1 MKNKKAN
8 KIIAISV
15 IIVLLV
21 VAIIVFILNTSI
33 GNSGLTIL
41 EKQWINDNANK
52 VVDVTVFNDI
62 PIYGNGGK
70 GVVFDFLDKFSEE
83 YNIEFNKNSYTLS
96 NKEVSYGNF
105 AFKILNNED
114 KLSDNQI
121 LFYEDAYVIVGS
133 DEEDTISSIDD
144 IKDSKVGILTSDKND
159 VLYYL
164 DINSDSVT
172 NYDNIDKLIQGYS
185 DREVSYI
192 VIPNVMYMQEIVKN
206 NLSILYHISDISKKY
221 VLEVT
226 DNDLYSIISKFYL
239 DYKDKYLSDS
249 YSTGFL
255 DAYFDN
261 SSYTD
266 VDRVNYNSSVYTYGY
281 VVDMPFENADN
292 DKFVGIISNYLKEFQ
307 SIANV
312 ELKVV
317 RYNNISDLKQA
328 LINGDIDFAF
338 GNFELKSLGS
348 SFYTTNNVV
357 NSSYVVLAKEHIN
370 IGSLASLK
378 KYEVSVVENSKLDE
392 ILKLK
397 GINATRYS
405 DTDSLL
411 RGIKD
416 NDIILIDKE
425 MYNYYSSEKLSD
437 YMVVYEGN
445 LGKTPF
451 VISGKN
457 KTFASL
463 FDYYVSM
470 TDYNDFSGKYNTS
483 VGMYDGRLKEIISI
497 LAFSLAVIL
506 ILIIVLLMIKNKKKK
521 KKRAYMEDKMKFI
534 DVMTSLKNRNYL
546 NYSIP
551 KWDDNVIYPQAI
563 VVIDLNNL
571 KDINDN
577 YGHEKGDE
585 VIKKA
590 ANILIANQL
599 EKTDLV
605 RTDGN
610 EFLIYMVGYP
620 VNDVMMYS
628 RKIYKEF
635 KNLPYGYGASIG
647 YSMIEDD
654 VKSIDDAIN
663 EAIIDMNKNKENEK
677 K

>member
-8 KIIAISV
+8 KIITISV
-15 IIVLLV
+15 IVVLV
-21 VAIIVFILNTSI
+21 VVAVLVFALNTSI

-52 VVDVTVFNDI
+52 VVDVAVFNDI

-114 KLSDNQI
+114 KLLDNQI
-121 LFYEDAYVIVGS
+121 LFYEDTYVIVGS
-133 DEEDTISSIDD
+133 NEEDTISSIDD

-164 DINSDSVT
+164 DINSDNAT
-172 NYDNIDKLIQGYS
+172 NYDNIDELIQGYS
-185 DREVSYI
+185 DKEVSYI

-239 DYKDKYLSDS
+239 DYKDKYLSNS

-392 ILKLK
+392 ALKLK

-483 VGMYDGRLKEIISI
+483 IGMYDGRLKEIISI

-506 ILIIVLLMIKNKKKK
+506 ILIIILLMIKNKNKK

>member
-121 LFYEDAYVIVGS
+121 LFYEDTYVIVGS

-185 DREVSYI
+185 DKEVSYI

-239 DYKDKYLSDS
+239 DYKDKYLSNS

-370 IGSLASLK
+370 IDSLASLK

-392 ILKLK
+392 ALKLK

-463 FDYYVSM
+463 FDYYISM

-483 VGMYDGRLKEIISI
+483 IGMYDGRLKEIISI

-506 ILIIVLLMIKNKKKK
+506 ILIIILLMIKNKNKK

>member
-8 KIIAISV
+8 KIITISV
-15 IIVLLV
+15 IVVLV
-21 VAIIVFILNTSI
+21 VVAVLVFALNTSI

-114 KLSDNQI
+114 KLLDNQI
-121 LFYEDAYVIVGS
+121 LFYEDTYVIVGS

-185 DREVSYI
+185 DKEVSYI

-392 ILKLK
+392 ALKLK

-463 FDYYVSM
+463 FDYYISM

-483 VGMYDGRLKEIISI
+483 IGMYDGRLKEIISI
-497 LAFSLAVIL
+497 LVFSLAVIL
-506 ILIIVLLMIKNKKKK
+506 ILIIILLMIKNKNKK

>member
-8 KIIAISV
+8 KIITISV
-15 IIVLLV
+15 IVVLV
-21 VAIIVFILNTSI
+21 VVAVLVFALNTSI

-41 EKQWINDNANK
+41 EKKWINDNANK

-121 LFYEDAYVIVGS
+121 LFYEDTYVIVGS
-133 DEEDTISSIDD
+133 NEEDTISSIDD
-144 IKDSKVGILTSDKND
+144 IKDSKVGILSSDKND
-159 VLYYL
+159 ILYYL
-164 DINSDSVT
+164 DINSDNVT
-172 NYDNIDKLIQGYS
+172 NYDDIDKLIQGYN
-185 DREVSYI
+185 DKEVSYL

-239 DYKDKYLSDS
+239 DYKDKYLTDS

-292 DKFVGIISNYLKEFQ
+292 DRFVGIISNYLKEFQ

-338 GNFELKSLGS
+338 GNFDLKSLGS
-348 SFYTTNNVV
+348 SFYITNNVV

-392 ILKLK
+392 ALKLK

-416 NDIILIDKE
+416 SDIILIDKE

-445 LGKTPF
+445 LDKTPF

-483 VGMYDGRLKEIISI
+483 IGMYDGRLKEIISI
-497 LAFSLAVIL
+497 LVFSLAVLL
-506 ILIIVLLMIKNKKKK
+506 ILVIILLMVKNKNKK

-620 VNDVMMYS
+620 ANDVMMYS

-663 EAIIDMNKNKENEK
+663 EAVIDMRKNKENEK

>member
-8 KIIAISV
+8 KIITISV
-15 IIVLLV
+15 IVVLV
-21 VAIIVFILNTSI
+21 VVAVLVFALNTSI

-121 LFYEDAYVIVGS
+121 LFYEDTYVIVGS

-185 DREVSYI
+185 DKEVSYI

-392 ILKLK
+392 ALKLK

-506 ILIIVLLMIKNKKKK
+506 ILIIILLMIKNKNKK

-620 VNDVMMYS
+620 ANDVMMYS

>member
-8 KIIAISV
+8 KIITISV
-15 IIVLLV
+15 IVVLV
-21 VAIIVFILNTSI
+21 VVAVLVFALNTSI

-52 VVDVTVFNDI
+52 VVDVAVFNDI

-114 KLSDNQI
+114 KLLDNQI
-121 LFYEDAYVIVGS
+121 LFYEDTYVIVGS
-133 DEEDTISSIDD
+133 NEEDTISSIDD

-164 DINSDSVT
+164 DINSDNAT
-172 NYDNIDKLIQGYS
+172 NYDNIDELIQGYS
-185 DREVSYI
+185 DKEVSYL

-239 DYKDKYLSDS
+239 DYKDKYLSNS

-357 NSSYVVLAKEHIN
+357 NSSYVVLAKERIN

-392 ILKLK
+392 ALKLK

-463 FDYYVSM
+463 FDYYISM

-483 VGMYDGRLKEIISI
+483 IGMYDGRLKEIISI
-497 LAFSLAVIL
+497 LVFSLAVIL
-506 ILIIVLLMIKNKKKK
+506 ILIIILLMIKNKNKK

-620 VNDVMMYS
+620 ANDVMMYS

>member
-121 LFYEDAYVIVGS
+121 LFYEDTYVIVGS

-185 DREVSYI
+185 DKEVSYI

-392 ILKLK
+392 TLKLK

-425 MYNYYSSEKLSD
+425 MYNYYSNEKLSD

-506 ILIIVLLMIKNKKKK
+506 ILIIVLLMIKNKKQK

>member
-8 KIIAISV
+8 KIITISV
-15 IIVLLV
+15 IVVLV
-21 VAIIVFILNTSI
+21 VVAVLVFALNTSI

-121 LFYEDAYVIVGS
+121 LFYEDTYVIVGS

-144 IKDSKVGILTSDKND
+144 IKDSKVGIFTSDKND

-185 DREVSYI
+185 DKEVSYI

-392 ILKLK
+392 TLKSK

-620 VNDVMMYS
+620 ANDVMMYS

>member
-8 KIIAISV
+8 KIITISV
-15 IIVLLV
+15 IVVLV
-21 VAIIVFILNTSI
+21 VVAVLVFALNTSI
-33 GNSGLTIL
+33 GNSGLTII
-41 EKQWINDNANK
+41 EKKWINDNANK

-121 LFYEDAYVIVGS
+121 LFYEDTYVIVGS
-133 DEEDTISSIDD
+133 NEEDTISSIDD

-159 VLYYL
+159 ILYYL
-164 DINSDSVT
+164 DINSDNVT
-172 NYDNIDKLIQGYS
+172 NYDDIDKLIQGYN
-185 DREVSYI
+185 DKEVSYL

-255 DAYFDN
+255 DAYFVN

-338 GNFELKSLGS
+338 GNFDLKSLGS
-348 SFYTTNNVV
+348 SFYITNNVV

-392 ILKLK
+392 VLKLK
-397 GINATRYS
+397 GINAIRYS

-416 NDIILIDKE
+416 SDIILIDKE
-425 MYNYYSSEKLSD
+425 MYNYYNSEKLSD

-445 LGKTPF
+445 LDKTSF

-483 VGMYDGRLKEIISI
+483 IGMYDGRLKEIISV
-497 LAFSLAVIL
+497 LVFSLAVLL
-506 ILIIVLLMIKNKKKK
+506 ILVIILLMVKKKNKK

-620 VNDVMMYS
+620 ANDVMMYS

-663 EAIIDMNKNKENEK
+663 EAIIDMKKNKENEK

>member
-8 KIIAISV
+8 KIITISV
-15 IIVLLV
+15 IVVLV
-21 VAIIVFILNTSI
+21 VVAVLVFALNTSI

-52 VVDVTVFNDI
+52 VVDVAVFNDI

-121 LFYEDAYVIVGS
+121 LFYEDTYVIVGS

-185 DREVSYI
+185 DKEVSYI

-370 IGSLASLK
+370 IDSLASLK

-392 ILKLK
+392 ALKLK

-463 FDYYVSM
+463 FDYYISM

-483 VGMYDGRLKEIISI
+483 IGMYDGRLKEIISI

-506 ILIIVLLMIKNKKKK
+506 ILIIILLMIKNKNKK

>member
-8 KIIAISV
+8 KIITISV
-15 IIVLLV
+15 IVVLV
-21 VAIIVFILNTSI
+21 VVAVLVFALNTSI

-52 VVDVTVFNDI
+52 VVDVAVFNDI

-114 KLSDNQI
+114 KLLDNQI
-121 LFYEDAYVIVGS
+121 LFYEDTYVIVGS
-133 DEEDTISSIDD
+133 NEEDTISSIDD

-164 DINSDSVT
+164 DINSDNAT
-172 NYDNIDKLIQGYS
+172 NYDNIDELIQGYS
-185 DREVSYI
+185 DKEVSYI

-239 DYKDKYLSDS
+239 DYKDKYLSNS

-392 ILKLK
+392 ALKLK

-463 FDYYVSM
+463 FDYYISM

-483 VGMYDGRLKEIISI
+483 IGMYDGRLKEIISI

-506 ILIIVLLMIKNKKKK
+506 ILIIILLMIKNKNKK

>member
-8 KIIAISV
+8 KIITISV
-15 IIVLLV
+15 IVVLV
-21 VAIIVFILNTSI
+21 VVAVLVFALNTSI

-41 EKQWINDNANK
+41 EKKWINDNANK

-121 LFYEDAYVIVGS
+121 LFYEDTYVIVGS
-133 DEEDTISSIDD
+133 NEENTISSIDD

-159 VLYYL
+159 ILYYL
-164 DINSDSVT
+164 DINSDNVT
-172 NYDNIDKLIQGYS
+172 NYDDIDKLIQGYN
-185 DREVSYI
+185 DKEVSYL

-317 RYNNISDLKQA
+317 KYNNISDLKQA

-338 GNFELKSLGS
+338 GNFDLKSLGS
-348 SFYTTNNVV
+348 SFYITNNVV
-357 NSSYVVLAKEHIN
+357 NSSYVILAKEHIN

-392 ILKLK
+392 ALKLK
-397 GINATRYS
+397 GINATRYN

-437 YMVVYEGN
+437 YMIVYEGN
-445 LGKTPF
+445 LDKTPF

-483 VGMYDGRLKEIISI
+483 IGMYDGRLKEIISI
-497 LAFSLAVIL
+497 LVFSLAVLL
-506 ILIIVLLMIKNKKKK
+506 ILVIILLMVKNKNKK

-620 VNDVMMYS
+620 ANDVMMYS

-663 EAIIDMNKNKENEK
+663 EAIIDMKKNKENEK

>member
-8 KIIAISV
+8 KIITISV
-15 IIVLLV
+15 IVVLV
-21 VAIIVFILNTSI
+21 VVAVLVFALNTSI

-114 KLSDNQI
+114 KLLDNQI
-121 LFYEDAYVIVGS
+121 LFYEDTYVIVGS

-185 DREVSYI
+185 DKEVSYI

-392 ILKLK
+392 TLKLK

-425 MYNYYSSEKLSD
+425 MYNYYSNEKLSD

-463 FDYYVSM
+463 FDYYISM

-483 VGMYDGRLKEIISI
+483 IGMYDGRLKEIISI
-497 LAFSLAVIL
+497 LVFSLAVIL
-506 ILIIVLLMIKNKKKK
+506 ILIIILLMIKNKNKK

>member
-8 KIIAISV
+8 KIITISV
-15 IIVLLV
+15 IVVLV
-21 VAIIVFILNTSI
+21 VVAVLVFALNTSI

-52 VVDVTVFNDI
+52 VVDVAVFNDI

-114 KLSDNQI
+114 KLLDNQI
-121 LFYEDAYVIVGS
+121 LFYEDTYVIVGS
-133 DEEDTISSIDD
+133 NEEDTISSIDD

-164 DINSDSVT
+164 DINSDNAT
-172 NYDNIDKLIQGYS
+172 NYDNIDELIQGYS
-185 DREVSYI
+185 DKEVSYI

-239 DYKDKYLSDS
+239 DYKDKYLSNS

-392 ILKLK
+392 TLKSK

-506 ILIIVLLMIKNKKKK
+506 ILIIILLMIKNKNKK

-620 VNDVMMYS
+620 ANDVMMYS

>member
-121 LFYEDAYVIVGS
+121 LFYEDTYVIVGS
-133 DEEDTISSIDD
+133 NEEDTISSIDD

-185 DREVSYI
+185 DKEVSYI

-392 ILKLK
+392 TLKSK

-620 VNDVMMYS
+620 ANDVMMYS

>member
-8 KIIAISV
+8 KIITISV
-15 IIVLLV
+15 IAILV
-21 VAIIVFILNTSI
+21 VVAVLVFTLNTSI

-41 EKQWINDNANK
+41 EKKWINDNANK

-96 NKEVSYGNF
+96 NKDISYGNF

-121 LFYEDAYVIVGS
+121 LFYEDTYVIVGS
-133 DEEDTISSIDD
+133 NEEDAISSIDD

-159 VLYYL
+159 ILYYL
-164 DINSDSVT
+164 DINSDNVT
-172 NYDNIDKLIQGYS
+172 NYDDIDKLIQGYN
-185 DREVSYI
+185 DKEVSYL

-206 NLSILYHISDISKKY
+206 NLSILYHIGDISKKY

-281 VVDMPFENADN
+281 IVDMPFENADN

-317 RYNNISDLKQA
+317 KYNNISDLKQA

-338 GNFELKSLGS
+338 GNFDLKSLGS
-348 SFYTTNNVV
+348 SFYITNNVV

-378 KYEVSVVENSKLDE
+378 KYDVSVVENSKLDE
-392 ILKLK
+392 TLKLK

-416 NDIILIDKE
+416 SDIILIDKE

-445 LGKTPF
+445 LDKTPF

-483 VGMYDGRLKEIISI
+483 IGMYDGRLKEIISI
-497 LAFSLAVIL
+497 LVFSLAVLL
-506 ILIIVLLMIKNKKKK
+506 ILVIILLMVKNKNKK

-620 VNDVMMYS
+620 ANDVMMYS

>member
-8 KIIAISV
+8 KIITISV
-15 IIVLLV
+15 IVVLV
-21 VAIIVFILNTSI
+21 VVAVLVFALNTSI

-52 VVDVTVFNDI
+52 VVDVAVFNDI

-114 KLSDNQI
+114 KLLDNQI
-121 LFYEDAYVIVGS
+121 LFYEDTYVIVGS
-133 DEEDTISSIDD
+133 NEEDTISSIDD

-164 DINSDSVT
+164 DINSDNAT
-172 NYDNIDKLIQGYS
+172 NYDNIDELIQGYS
-185 DREVSYI
+185 DKEVSYI

-239 DYKDKYLSDS
+239 DYKDKYLSNS

-357 NSSYVVLAKEHIN
+357 NSSYVVLAKERIN

-392 ILKLK
+392 ALKLK

-463 FDYYVSM
+463 FDYYISM

-483 VGMYDGRLKEIISI
+483 IGMYDGRLKEIISI

-506 ILIIVLLMIKNKKKK
+506 ILIIILLMIKNKNKK

-663 EAIIDMNKNKENEK
+663 EAIIDMNKNKENGK

>member
-8 KIIAISV
+8 KIITISV
-15 IIVLLV
+15 IVVLV
-21 VAIIVFILNTSI
+21 VVAVLVFALNTSI

-41 EKQWINDNANK
+41 EKKWINDNANK

-121 LFYEDAYVIVGS
+121 LFYEDTYVIVGS
-133 DEEDTISSIDD
+133 NEEDTISSIDD

-159 VLYYL
+159 ILYYL
-164 DINSDSVT
+164 DINSDNVT
-172 NYDNIDKLIQGYS
+172 NYDDIDKLIQGYN
-185 DREVSYI
+185 DKEVSYL

-206 NLSILYHISDISKKY
+206 NLSILYHIGDISKKY

-338 GNFELKSLGS
+338 GNFDLKSLGS
-348 SFYTTNNVV
+348 SFYITNNVV

-392 ILKLK
+392 ALKLK

-416 NDIILIDKE
+416 GDIILIDKE

-445 LGKTPF
+445 LDKTPF

-483 VGMYDGRLKEIISI
+483 IGMYDGRLKEIISI
-497 LAFSLAVIL
+497 LVFSLAVLL
-506 ILIIVLLMIKNKKKK
+506 ILVIILLMVKNKNKK

-620 VNDVMMYS
+620 ANDVMMYS

-663 EAIIDMNKNKENEK
+663 EAVIDMRKNKENEK